1 MPCGTRTGGRVGL
14 LEHYVVDVGWAAVVL
29 AGARGC
35 RDRAGGATFGG
46 GPDVGRNQASG
57 RSQMMPGEPGSRAH
71 LAIPKS
77 SGDDW

>member
-35 RDRAGGATFGG
+35 RDRAGGRLSVVVRMLGG
-46 GPDVGRNQASG
+46 IGRADG
-57 RSQMMPGEPGSRAH
+57 AR
-71 LAIPKS
+71 
-77 SGDDW
+77 